1 MITTRR
7 GVSAVFA
14 SRLSASYVGGTCLS
28 PRVECV
34 VGWGAKIALFKCL
47 Q

>member
-1 MITTRR
+1 MTMT
-7 GVSAVFA
+7 GSGASALFA
-14 SRLSASYVGGTCLS
+14 SRLSVSYVGGTCLS
-28 PRVECV
+28 PPVECA